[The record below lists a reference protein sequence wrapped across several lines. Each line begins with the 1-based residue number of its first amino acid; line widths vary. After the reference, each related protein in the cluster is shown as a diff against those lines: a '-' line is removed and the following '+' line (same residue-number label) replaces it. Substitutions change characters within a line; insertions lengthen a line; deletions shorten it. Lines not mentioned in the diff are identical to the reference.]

1 MPTAIRFAEFAL
13 VDLEAIQTWNAQES
27 VPEVGARL
35 VSKIPAQIEH
45 LADHPNL
52 GRMVSEFG
60 RL

>member
-1 MPTAIRFAEFAL
+1 MPTAIRFAESAL

-45 LADHPNL
+45 LADHD
-52 GRMVSEFG
+52 MSEMSFINSTPP
-60 RL
+60 